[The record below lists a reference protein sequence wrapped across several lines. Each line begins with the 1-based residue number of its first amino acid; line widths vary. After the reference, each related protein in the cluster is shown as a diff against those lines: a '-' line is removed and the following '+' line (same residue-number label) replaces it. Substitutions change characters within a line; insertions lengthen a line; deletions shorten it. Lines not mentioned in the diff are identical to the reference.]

1 MVIRPDSALGRGQ
14 NLATQNIES
23 KADQNIN
30 LFFPYV
36 VNCVGGKT
44 VHKAF
49 TEWCNGNRVNFL
61 KASRTIDQRQGIDG
75 WADMSAVPAP
85 AKGKNQTPPVL
96 VSAPSVDPDP

>member
-49 TEWCNGNRVNFL
+49 TEWGNGNRDNVL
-61 KASRTIDQRQGIDG
+61 KAGRTIHHRQGIDG
-75 WADMSAVPAP
+75 RADMAALPTHV
-85 AKGKNQTPPVL
+85 KGKNEPPPTPGIPPRL
-96 VSAPSVDPDP
+96 DPL